1 MTDRRAFLAGTLA
14 VLSAPLAAQDA
25 GRQYRI
31 GVLDTSAEPANMTNM
46 EQLRKGLRELGYV
59 EGTNLRIEYR
69 TAEARN
75 ERYPAL
81 AAELARIKV
90 DLIVANG
97 TPATLAAKKTSGMI
111 PVVTATALDPVE
123 TGLVASLQR
132 PGGNVTGM
140 AILTSDLERKRIE
153 LLRAIAP
160 GRKRVAVLINMGNPG
175 LATTW
180 KVIEAAATSIGLQA
194 VLVDVRRPDKIAG
207 ALDAAVAKQADALV
221 VRIGAL
227 PEADRRAVV
236 DLAARHRLPAIYA
249 QRQYVD
255 AGGLV
260 SYGISTPDMYYR
272 AAAFAD
278 KIFKGAKPSD
288 LPMEHP
294 TKFELVINRKT
305 LKALDLVIPPDL
317 LLRSNEIVG

>member
-75 ERYPAL
+75 KRYPAL
-81 AAELARIKV
+81 A
-90 DLIVANG
+90 
-97 TPATLAAKKTSGMI
+97 P
-111 PVVTATALDPVE
+111 
-123 TGLVASLQR
+123 
-132 PGGNVTGM
+132 
-140 AILTSDLERKRIE
+140 
-153 LLRAIAP
+153 
-160 GRKRVAVLINMGNPG
+160 
-175 LATTW
+175 
-180 KVIEAAATSIGLQA
+180 
-194 VLVDVRRPDKIAG
+194 
-207 ALDAAVAKQADALV
+207 DAAVAKQADALV